1 MSKKGLFGFGV
12 LPLIKR
18 SPERDDWQKEAFLE
32 LLEKFEEIEKGLKY
46 LPEVRVADSD
56 YGWSLIAPVIC
67 MGKELS
73 KLLAYNYLYAIPN
86 NPHVMEE
93 IELLQKIMRNLEE
106 DLRVEKLRKF

>member
-18 SPERDDWQKEAFLE
+18 SPELNRQKEAFLE
-32 LLEKFEEIEKGLKY
+32 LLGKFEEIEKSLKY